1 MMTDEAA
8 VLLGSKLSQTDVS
21 GQISMCYRWLCL
33 ETNTKR
39 YCPGPAGLGA
49 LFVKHFK
56 INSVKYFLKI
66 FVHFRPLEQRA
77 NSNQLLSGYLEGCI
91 ISYILKENVF

>member
-66 FVHFRPLEQRA
+66 FVHFSSLGTEG
-77 NSNQLLSGYLEGCI
+77 QLKSI
-91 ISYILKENVF
+91 IIRLLGRLHY